1 METRF
6 ATYKIEFT
14 DKAFSNEYWS
24 FSKTVIVKAYVENKI
39 ISKNTYGYL
48 DVESVYQKIKEGV
61 TLNFDNCYLKN
72 FSSLHLKN
80 ILGFNENKSV
90 IFENFSA
97 QNSFFDCTLGN
108 DFSKVKFQGGANF
121 NNSTFSHGNLSF
133 VKSVFEN
140 GAISFKNVEFGNGE
154 INFQYADFGNHNVSF
169 YKSIFYGGLVSFV
182 NATFKNGDVNF
193 SNVNFNN
200 SKVKFHFA
208 KFGEGDI
215 NFQKAKFGDQTLDC
229 RRVEFG
235 KGKIDFRRATFG
247 NGFVTFDESE
257 SNSGKINFKLARF
270 GNNDISFKQ
279 VDFSNSEL
287 IFENV
292 TFGTGHALFNVSKT
306 KKISFKGSRI
316 DVYLDLRV
324 DTCNTIDLSD
334 TILRDIIDIEPVKE
348 KVDISVFYLQGMRN
362 LGKFIIDWNKNNV
375 KTLIKSQPDTS
386 LREKAEQFNILK
398 ENFHLNGQYED
409 EDEAYIQFK
418 RFEQRADVK
427 EAIDKGGNKLILLP
441 YYMFRWIVFDKMGL
455 YATNPLRVL
464 FSMILIYIL
473 FSLTYTVLPFFDLG
487 TIINSVGATDGL
499 NYLQTSFYHS
509 AITFLTIGYGDYYPT
524 GFSRAISV
532 VEGWT
537 GLFLMSYFT
546 VAFVRKILR

>member
-6 ATYKIEFT
+6 ATYNIEFLDT
-14 DKAFSNEYWS
+14 PFTSNHWN
-24 FSKTVIVKAYVENKI
+24 FSKTVVVRAYVENKI
-39 ISKNTYGYL
+39 IAKNTYGYL
-48 DVESVYQKIKEGV
+48 NVDTVYKKIIAGKSIN
-61 TLNFDNCYLKN
+61 LDNCYLKN
-72 FSSLHLKN
+72 FSSIALKEVLN
-80 ILGFNENKSV
+80 VDENSFV
-90 IFENFSA
+90 ELESFSA
-97 QNSFFDCTLGN
+97 QNAFFDCTLGS
-108 DFSKVKFQGGANF
+108 DFSQLKFRNGVNF
-121 NNSTFSHGNLSF
+121 SNTIFSHGNLSF
-133 VKSVFEN
+133 VKSVFYD
-140 GAISFKNVEFGNGE
+140 GAVNFKNVEFGNGE

-169 YKSIFYGGLVSFV
+169 FKSIFYGGLVSFV
-182 NATFKNGDVNF
+182 NATFKDGDVNF
-193 SNVNFNN
+193 SSINFNN

-215 NFQKAKFGDQTLDC
+215 NFQKTKFGDQTFDC

-257 SNSGKINFKLARF
+257 SIVGKINFKLARF

-287 IFENV
+287 LFENV
-292 TFGTGHALFNVSKT
+292 TWGSGHALFTQSKI

-324 DTCNTIDLSD
+324 DTCDTIDLSD
-334 TILRDIIDIEPVKE
+334 TILRDIIDIQPVKE
-348 KVDISVFYLQGMRN
+348 KVAIKVFYLQGMRN
-362 LGKFIIDWNKNNV
+362 LGKFIIDWRKNNI
-375 KTLIKSQPDTS
+375 KSLIKSQPDTS

-427 EAIDKGGNKLILLP
+427 DAIENGGKDLVLLP
-441 YYMFRWIVFDKMGL
+441 YYVFRWIVFDKMGL

-464 FSMILIYIL
+464 FSMILIYVM
-473 FSLTYTVLPFFDLG
+473 FSFTYVVLPYFDLG

-524 GFSRAISV
+524 GFSRAVSV

>member
-6 ATYKIEFT
+6 ATYNIEFIET
-14 DKAFSNEYWS
+14 SFSNDHWN
-24 FSKTVIVKAYVENKI
+24 FSKTVIVRAYVENKI
-39 ISKNTYGYL
+39 IAKNTYGYL
-48 DVESVYQKIKEGV
+48 DVEAVYQKIIKGESIN
-61 TLNFDNCYLKN
+61 LDSCYVKN
-72 FSSLHLKN
+72 FSSIEL
-80 ILGFNENKSV
+80 NKVLNSDGNSF
-90 IFENFSA
+90 IELENFSA
-97 QNSFFDCTLGN
+97 QNAFFDCTLGS
-108 DFSKVKFQGGANF
+108 DFSLLKFKGGVNF
-121 NNSTFSHGNLSF
+121 SNSIFSHGNLSF
-133 VKSVFEN
+133 VKSVFYDGPIN
-140 GAISFKNVEFGNGE
+140 FKNVEFGNGE

-193 SNVNFNN
+193 SSINFNN

-215 NFQKAKFGDQTLDC
+215 NFQKTKFGDQTFDC

-235 KGKIDFRRATFG
+235 SGKLDFRRATFG
-247 NGFVTFDESE
+247 DGFVTFDESE
-257 SNSGKINFKLARF
+257 LKSGKINFKLARF
-270 GNNDISFKQ
+270 GSNDISFKQ

-292 TFGTGHALFNVSKT
+292 SFGTGHALFNVSKI

-324 DTCNTIDLSD
+324 DTCDTIDLSD
-334 TILRDIIDIEPVKE
+334 TILRDIIDIQPVKE
-348 KVDISVFYLQGMRN
+348 KVAIKVFYLQGMRN
-362 LGKFIIDWNKNNV
+362 LGKFIIDWRKNNV
-375 KTLIKSQPDTS
+375 KDLIKSQPDTT

-409 EDEAYIQFK
+409 EDESYIQFK

-427 EAIDKGGNKLILLP
+427 DAMELGGKKLVLLP
-441 YYMFRWIVFDKMGL
+441 YYVFRWIVFDKMGL

-464 FSMILIYIL
+464 FSMILIYIM
-473 FSLTYTVLPFFDLG
+473 FSLTYMVLPYFNLG

-524 GFSRAISV
+524 GFSRALSV
-532 VEGWT
+532 VEGWM